1 MNEISM
7 KEYDTLL
14 LVCEY
19 QDDSDTPIDLSAIT
33 VTADIRSKTGT
44 LYESLRVNKLPQA
57 GSFSLSRVEGYLPS
71 DQYRIDVLFTNQ
83 VARHRVASETF
94 ILNVEQAITLPRV

>member
-19 QDDSDTPIDLSAIT
+19 QDDSDIPIDLSAIT

-44 LYESLRVNKLPQA
+44 LKRFQTS
-57 GSFSLSRVEGYLPS
+57 
-71 DQYRIDVLFTNQ
+71 NQ
-83 VARHRVASETF
+83 M
-94 ILNVEQAITLPRV
+94 LKGK